1 MKERYSVTQK
11 YMVAGVEEKEKV
23 SLYTLIEVPAI
34 KKRMVVCIGNKVDGL
49 VVGQDQTYEVE
60 LDISIE
66 TKKFDK
72 KDGVKYV
79 DVASKFVRDI
89 H

>member
-11 YMVAGVEEKEKV
+11 YMVAGVDEKEKV

-49 VVGQDQTYEVE
+49 VVGNTYEVE

-66 TKKFDK
+66 TKKFDT

-89 H
+89 R

>member
-34 KKRMVVCIGNKVDGL
+34 KKRIVVCIGNKVDGL
-49 VVGQDQTYEVE
+49 VVGQTYEVE

-66 TKKFDK
+66 TKKFDT

-89 H
+89 R

>member
-49 VVGQDQTYEVE
+49 VVGQTYEVE

-66 TKKFDK
+66 TKKFDT

-89 H
+89 R

>member
-49 VVGQDQTYEVE
+49 VVGQTYEVE

-66 TKKFDK
+66 TKKFDT

>member
-11 YMVAGVEEKEKV
+11 YMVAGVDEKEKV

-34 KKRMVVCIGNKVDGL
+34 KKRMVVCIGNKIDGL
-49 VVGQDQTYEVE
+49 VVGNTYEVE

-66 TKKFDK
+66 TKKFDT

-89 H
+89 R